1 MPFED
6 RTLKCKDCNEDF
18 IFSVGEQEYFA
29 QNSLRNEPRHCKIC
43 RQMSKM
49 RKEDTA
55 DMGGPRRGRGGPR
68 GPGAPRGPRETFQA
82 ICAQCGVQTD
92 LPFKPRGDRPVY
104 CRDCFRS
111 KR

>member
-1 MPFED
+1 MPLED
-6 RTLKCKDCNEDF
+6 RTLTCKDCSEEF
-18 IFSVGEQEYFA
+18 VFSVGEQEYFA

-49 RKEDTA
+49 RKDDMA
-55 DMGGPRRGRGGPR
+55 DMRPPRRAGG
-68 GPGAPRGPRETFQA
+68 GPRGPRETFQA
-82 ICAQCGVQTD
+82 VCAQCGRQTD

-111 KR
+111 RR